1 MTLAADYQGPEQGA
15 DRAVLLSPGAGA
27 DRKASALVAV
37 ADALEAVG
45 IPSLRFDFPYRAAG
59 RKAPDRPPV
68 LEATTREAAA
78 ALAERT
84 GLAPDRV
91 VLGGRSMGG
100 RIASTVVSTPE
111 DPAPALGLL
120 LLGYPLHAAGRP
132 ERRRDD
138 HFRRITVPVL
148 FVSGTRDSMAPKP
161 ALTRS
166 AKKVTGAVTLHW
178 LETADHGFRPLKRS
192 GLTIDEVLADVA
204 ETSVTWIRA
213 LGD

>member
-1 MTLAADYQGPEQGA
+1 MTLAADFQGPARGA
-15 DRAVLLSPGAGA
+15 DRAVLLAPGAGA
-27 DRKASALVAV
+27 DRNAPALVVV

-68 LEATTREAAA
+68 LEAMIREAAA
-78 ALAERT
+78 ELARRT
-84 GLAPDRV
+84 DLEPGRL

-100 RIASTVVSTPE
+100 RIASMAVAADEPL
-111 DPAPALGLL
+111 PALGLL
-120 LLGYPLHAAGRP
+120 LLGYPLHAMGKP

-138 HFRRITVPVL
+138 HFARIHCPVL
-148 FVSGTRDSMAPKP
+148 FVSGTRDSLAPKP

-166 AKKVTGAVTLHW
+166 TKKVRGPVTLHW

-192 GLTIDEVLADVA
+192 GRTIDELLADVA
-204 ETSVTWIRA
+204 ETSVTWVA
-213 LGD
+213 GLGG